1 MEYFDVLDQNR
12 ISLNYKKLRGETLN
26 PEEFNAGIEMWIVNN
41 NSILMTQR
49 SMNKS
54 HPGQWEVPGG
64 CCQAGESVIDT
75 VKRELSE
82 EIGIEF
88 SQDEFKLIGTEL
100 YKKQFV
106 DVFYSEKQIKL
117 QETSLQTE
125 EVKNIKSVSKE
136 DFNKMKNNNEIVP
149 SVLNRFNL
157 FKTKLNL
164 DW

>member
-26 PEEFNAGIEMWIVNN
+26 PEEFNAGIELWIVNN

-125 EVKNIKSVSKE
+125 EVKNIKFVSKE

-157 FKTKLNL
+157 FKNKLKL

>member
-54 HPGQWEVPGG
+54 HPEQWEVPGG

-125 EVKNIKSVSKE
+125 EVKNIKFVSKE

-157 FKTKLNL
+157 FKNKLKL

>member
-125 EVKNIKSVSKE
+125 EVKNIKFVSKE

-157 FKTKLNL
+157 FKNKLKL

>member
-117 QETSLQTE
+117 QETSLRTE
-125 EVKNIKSVSKE
+125 EVKNIKFVSKE

>member
-125 EVKNIKSVSKE
+125 EVKNIKFVSKE

-157 FKTKLNL
+157 FKNKLKL
-164 DW
+164 HW

>member
-125 EVKNIKSVSKE
+125 EVKNIKFISKE

>member
-117 QETSLQTE
+117 QETNLQTE
-125 EVKNIKSVSKE
+125 EVKNIKFVSKE

>member
-125 EVKNIKSVSKE
+125 EVKNIKFVSKE

-157 FKTKLNL
+157 CNTKQNL
-164 DW
+164 EW

>member
-125 EVKNIKSVSKE
+125 EVKNIKFVSKE

>member
-125 EVKNIKSVSKE
+125 EVKNIKFVSKK

>member
-54 HPGQWEVPGG
+54 HPGQWEAPGG

-125 EVKNIKSVSKE
+125 EVKNIKFVSKE

>member
-82 EIGIEF
+82 EIEIEF

-125 EVKNIKSVSKE
+125 EVKNIKFVSKK

>member
-125 EVKNIKSVSKE
+125 EVKNIKFVSKE

-149 SVLNRFNL
+149 SVSNRFNL

>member
-54 HPGQWEVPGG
+54 HHGQWEVPGG

-125 EVKNIKSVSKE
+125 EVKNIKFVSKE

>member
-117 QETSLQTE
+117 QGTSLQTE
-125 EVKNIKSVSKE
+125 EVKNIKFVSKE

-157 FKTKLNL
+157 FKNKLKL

>member
-12 ISLNYKKLRGETLN
+12 ISLNYKKLRRETLN

-125 EVKNIKSVSKE
+125 EVKNIKFVSKE

-157 FKTKLNL
+157 FKNKLKL

>member
-49 SMNKS
+49 SLNKS

-125 EVKNIKSVSKE
+125 EVKNIKFVSKE

>member
-1 MEYFDVLDQNR
+1 M
-12 ISLNYKKLRGETLN
+12 N

-125 EVKNIKSVSKE
+125 EVKNIKFVSKE

>member
-125 EVKNIKSVSKE
+125 EVKNIKFVSKE

-164 DW
+164 NW